1 MTVSVLYC
9 RQIRTIM
16 SSPAAGTSPIPTPT
30 SPVPGVSPR
39 SVQPMSESYHF
50 TKREK
55 QAVETGYQVRLITG
69 NSNPGL
75 AAGVALCLQM
85 DITPC
90 RVSHFANGEIDVKIN
105 ENIRGDDVFIIQSA
119 CANGDVEI
127 NTSLMELLLMIHTAR
142 LASAKRI
149 TAVVPYYAYSRQDRK
164 VQSRVPIS
172 ASAVAQLIQSMGVD
186 RVLTVDLHCGQ
197 IQGFFQNLP
206 IDNLAVYHEIVKH
219 IMDQGDFDPKKTVI
233 VSPDAGGVER
243 ATSVANLLYAS
254 HVVTILK
261 RRVEA
266 GKVDS
271 MQTVGDVKG
280 YTCYIVD
287 DMIDTAGTLCKAASS
302 LVEHGAKE
310 VYAFATHGILT
321 DPASSRITDCA
332 ALTEVVVTDT
342 ILQDESQAKCA
353 KVKVLSA
360 APFLAEV
367 VRRVHHEESFDDLGA
382 QVAAAV
388 ASGATPNNSITP
400 NNSVSPMRDSFS
412 LPSHAMPTAQI
423 RK

>member
-287 DMIDTAGTLCKAASS
+287 DMIDTGGTLVKACELLKSM
-302 LVEHGAKE
+302 GAE
-310 VYAFATHGILT
+310 RVIACATHGILT
-321 DPASSRITDCA
+321 DPACERISNCD
-332 ALTEVVVTDT
+332 ALEMVVVMDT
-342 ILQDESQAKCA
+342 IPQEVHIEKCP
-353 KVKVLSA
+353 KLRVLPM
-360 APFLAEV
+360 APLVAEAIT
-367 VRRVHHEESFDDLGA
+367 RIHREESLSKMFKKKD
-382 QVAAAV
+382 V
-388 ASGATPNNSITP
+388 
-400 NNSVSPMRDSFS
+400 
-412 LPSHAMPTAQI
+412 
-423 RK
+423 